1 MTRTKKRRKRA
12 EGKHRL
18 PSAGTFSNGREF
30 GEPADWWSFIHQG
43 TDHLAE
49 LSIGHVLYPP
59 GYRRTRR
66 GHMTSALRE
75 SAPSEVT
82 WNLRSGVRIRG
93 PHSSSG
99 LEGSEAKS

>member
-43 TDHLAE
+43 ADHLAE
-49 LSIGHVLYPP
+49 LSISHVLYSPVI
-59 GYRRTRR
+59 GALGVATCRLRW
-66 GHMTSALRE
+66 GGALR
-75 SAPSEVT
+75 A
-82 WNLRSGVRIRG
+82 R
-93 PHSSSG
+93 
-99 LEGSEAKS
+99 